1 MIISNL
7 IKLLV
12 SLKDTKSSTFDSPL
26 KIKFKTIKKRL
37 GLKVVKSVPYFYY
50 SRFLKVYLPFS
61 SISKLIWN
69 IIMLSNFSNGGSL
82 FFIN

>member
-7 IKLLV
+7 IELLILEI
-12 SLKDTKSSTFDSPL
+12 SNKDKKSKL
-26 KIKFKTIKKRL
+26 KIIKDKL
-37 GLKVVKSVPYFYY
+37 KLKVVKSKPYFYY
-50 SRFLKVYLPFS
+50 SRFLKVYLPIS

-69 IIMLSNFSNGGSL
+69 IIMLSNFSNGGSM